1 MKKLLLTLCLLFS
14 FTLVFAED
22 FEVKSVSG
30 KIMYTADKGKLKKIT
45 VGQIVN
51 EDTNITIAVNSK
63 LILLSSNG
71 KDIFLRQQGKA
82 TIGEM
87 IYNRKKIAGI
97 SVDAKKGLATHASRA
112 AKSEDTL
119 DED

>member
-1 MKKLLLTLCLLFS
+1 MKKLFFSICLLFS
-14 FTLVFAED
+14 FVFIFAED

-30 KIMYTADKGKLKKIT
+30 KIMYTAEKGKLKKIT

-51 EDTNITIAVNSK
+51 EETKVTIAVNSK
-63 LILLSSNG
+63 LILTSSNG

-87 IYNRKKIAGI
+87 INNRNKIAGV
-97 SVDAKKGLATHASRA
+97 SVDAKKGIATHASRA
-112 AKSEDTL
+112 TKSEDIL